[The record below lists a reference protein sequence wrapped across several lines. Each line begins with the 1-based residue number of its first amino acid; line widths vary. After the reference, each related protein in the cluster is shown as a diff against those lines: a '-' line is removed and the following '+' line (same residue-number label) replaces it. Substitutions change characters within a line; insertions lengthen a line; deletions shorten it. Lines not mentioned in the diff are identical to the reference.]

1 VSRTKPLGRSVGYR
15 QLVTI
20 KSSPTGSLLLD
31 RSRPFLI
38 PPHVPLNPPTI
49 FSPGVKVLDS
59 ARLRSLRES
68 FSALLGDSSPP
79 KCSPPGTA
87 GPSQLD
93 LDGATRRAIFFY
105 DSKLP
110 TKERAWNQRTQGGF
124 HVNWVG
130 RGPEWLARVRLAYR
144 FDDSGR
150 LRGNPAHP
158 DCPLAARFWWE
169 CQLVCDKA
177 RKTVKRKECLFV
189 FDKLLELESEYPITH
204 FVSTD
209 GSKDIHEETGAVR
222 ISRVCLAV
230 AQGSLGCSVLG
241 GQLDVYADTFERH
254 SYEAELA
261 AFHDHL
267 TATKDSVTVVV
278 TDCLSGMQ
286 AGHAFPGRTVSSKAA
301 RYRDKELGNISQL
314 EQRQRAVLYVHIH
327 SHEGVTP
334 NEAADATAK
343 FMLDSPLLPLDL
355 MPSAH
360 TKCRVAGVKR
370 GVGRA
375 AFDFCS
381 AFMMAK
387 LAGASSFTL
396 LETMDTWP
404 LLRRSPVKAKLLTEA
419 TFDSI
424 LDARADRCGLLAD
437 RLGTGLLER
446 VLPGEAQL
454 DRLREYRPQKGC
466 WEWWCQTHVPCP
478 CTGCFLARDVT
489 VAGLWRPV
497 PARVPQ
503 SRWHTLT
510 TCCVGDSAQHRSRA
524 MGWLAHRLSDF
535 GTQQAHYALT
545 ALSGG
550 ADRLG
555 PLERHAALRFLLGLP
570 DAPRSQQIVESPKAA
585 RTLALGYGRGF
596 LKWVVAILAEGR
608 KAACTARIGPST
620 KVNAVRTTAVSYR
633 DRVVIIDQPAPRATW
648 MASRG
653 LQEVWEGACLVRR
666 CFRALRLWATMAGI
680 AALDRTRQP
689 FTEPDRDGGRKA
701 GEWAYDNWESELGVF
716 TAFYTLARR
725 AQASPALDIAR
736 AFQFAA
742 RQRRRLVWLR
752 AAGIDPTIARR
763 KQARVD
769 ARRQG
774 ALDARLRRLAAQA
787 ARAAAHAAR
796 REQARVAREVEADL
810 LEAARLASAAVTRTQ
825 RPSTVFTTEAID
837 AARQCNQSSSYDPP
851 PPQVTASRAPQLVRF
866 RCTRGHFLVPAPVR
880 SGRGGFQLRCNGPCG
895 LRIRPGTLRWM
906 CEGHVCDLDIC
917 LDCVGKDDSE
927 GLPRSRIRCPLG
939 HSMCFCLTTASAH
952 SYRKC
957 DGECRRSLVEGTWAY
972 ECEPCSLDLCA
983 ACAPG
988 GIPPP
993 TAPPA
998 ALAPRKRAREPP
1010 TRPAHRLQSAQ
1021 GTRAPRRARPGKQR
1035 RTLFDN
1041 ASDDGLSLVAEPLPA
1056 AQGVGRARR
1065 AKRSREPDAPSDHPA
1080 RGPHRQSYGEG
1091 PGRKRSGPPSIQSR
1105 GQGP

>member
-1 VSRTKPLGRSVGYR
+1 
-15 QLVTI
+15 
-20 KSSPTGSLLLD
+20 
-31 RSRPFLI
+31 
-38 PPHVPLNPPTI
+38 
-49 FSPGVKVLDS
+49 
-59 ARLRSLRES
+59 
-68 FSALLGDSSPP
+68 
-79 KCSPPGTA
+79 
-87 GPSQLD
+87 
-93 LDGATRRAIFFY
+93 
-105 DSKLP
+105 
-110 TKERAWNQRTQGGF
+110 
-124 HVNWVG
+124 
-130 RGPEWLARVRLAYR
+130 
-144 FDDSGR
+144 
-150 LRGNPAHP
+150 
-158 DCPLAARFWWE
+158 
-169 CQLVCDKA
+169 
-177 RKTVKRKECLFV
+177 
-189 FDKLLELESEYPITH
+189 
-204 FVSTD
+204 
-209 GSKDIHEETGAVR
+209 
-222 ISRVCLAV
+222 
-230 AQGSLGCSVLG
+230 
-241 GQLDVYADTFERH
+241 
-254 SYEAELA
+254 
-261 AFHDHL
+261 
-267 TATKDSVTVVV
+267 
-278 TDCLSGMQ
+278 
-286 AGHAFPGRTVSSKAA
+286 
-301 RYRDKELGNISQL
+301 
-314 EQRQRAVLYVHIH
+314 
-327 SHEGVTP
+327 
-334 NEAADATAK
+334 
-343 FMLDSPLLPLDL
+343 
-355 MPSAH
+355 
-360 TKCRVAGVKR
+360 
-370 GVGRA
+370 
-375 AFDFCS
+375 
-381 AFMMAK
+381 
-387 LAGASSFTL
+387 
-396 LETMDTWP
+396 
-404 LLRRSPVKAKLLTEA
+404 
-419 TFDSI
+419 
-424 LDARADRCGLLAD
+424 
-437 RLGTGLLER
+437 
-446 VLPGEAQL
+446 
-454 DRLREYRPQKGC
+454 
-466 WEWWCQTHVPCP
+466 
-478 CTGCFLARDVT
+478 
-489 VAGLWRPV
+489 
-497 PARVPQ
+497 
-503 SRWHTLT
+503 
-510 TCCVGDSAQHRSRA
+510 
-524 MGWLAHRLSDF
+524 
-535 GTQQAHYALT
+535 
-545 ALSGG
+545 
-550 ADRLG
+550 
-555 PLERHAALRFLLGLP
+555 
-570 DAPRSQQIVESPKAA
+570 
-585 RTLALGYGRGF
+585 
-596 LKWVVAILAEGR
+596 
-608 KAACTARIGPST
+608 
-620 KVNAVRTTAVSYR
+620 
-633 DRVVIIDQPAPRATW
+633 

-680 AALDRTRQP
+680 ATLDRTRQP
-689 FTEPDRDGGRKA
+689 FTEPDRDGGREA

-825 RPSTVFTTEAID
+825 RPSTVFTTDAID
-837 AARQCNQSSSYDPP
+837 AARQCNQSSSFDPP

-1065 AKRSREPDAPSDHPA
+1065 AKRNREPDAPSDHPA